1 MPDGIELKVRINED
15 ILEKPLLLPALWRVL
30 SLIDKLDGGD
40 ATVVTY
46 GDVVSSSTK
55 LISPEWSADKGP
67 K

>member
-1 MPDGIELKVRINED
+1 VPDGIELKVRINED